1 MLLPLGFLAY
11 RGVFLRGRHGRR
23 PFRRSVAP
31 AERSNSSHLVVP
43 RVNLVRR
50 GCIEPFLDVRPTLSS
65 SDAQWSGFALES
77 YETPAVSIH
86 DHEHPEH
93 FLHMVVSGTSIY
105 EVKTRGRSLRFTASP
120 GTMFLL
126 PRGTIDE
133 VLWANPPY
141 GSRHSSTAVN

>member
-1 MLLPLGFLAY
+1 MDADPSAKALPPLN
-11 RGVFLRGRHGRR
+11 GRNQVSTH
-23 PFRRSVAP
+23 
-31 AERSNSSHLVVP
+31 SHLVVP

-65 SDAQWSGFALES
+65 SDAQWRDIALES

-93 FLHMVVSGTSIY
+93 FLHMVVSGTSTY

-120 GTMFLL
+120 GTMILFLGVRSMRYIGGGKS
-126 PRGTIDE
+126 PI
-133 VLWANPPY
+133 W
-141 GSRHSSTAVN
+141 